1 MKNVNSLR
9 LCVITM
15 ITVIVV
21 FFGVIPYQ
29 LIKEKKINKALTERV
44 KALEN
49 SVENYDKRLAQCVNE
64 LTVWEAHN
72 WSKNLEYKYIYH

>member
-1 MKNVNSLR
+1 MSINNLR
-9 LCVITM
+9 LSIIVFL
-15 ITVIVV
+15 TVIVV

-64 LTVWEAHN
+64 LTIWEAHN
-72 WSKNLEYKYIYH
+72 